1 MRSAGTSGS
10 IRRTVAAMS
19 GSSARPANG
28 RSCLGLWRRDAGQNR
43 VPEPP
48 ARITAWKWR
57 MVALLPRHGGSGRG
71 TMRAPLV
78 VEVAFDRELAHGRCV
93 GLRIPGGA
101 LEVDALAEA
110 SLVAEERAFAATLR
124 GLRRR
129 FWIGGRAAL
138 REALARAGIAVAAPV
153 LSDDRGAPLL
163 PEGVVASI
171 THKERLAAALVA
183 RAASA
188 RIGVDLEADVRGKQD
203 IASRVLTENELAEL
217 AHLEAEE
224 RAREVLLRF
233 SAKEAIY
240 KALDPFVRRYV
251 GFQEV
256 SVQPRADGSARVEAR
271 LREGEGPYEVEV
283 GWSRFDGVVL
293 TTARVSRVLVQTGRP
308 ER

>member
-1 MRSAGTSGS
+1 
-10 IRRTVAAMS
+10 
-19 GSSARPANG
+19 
-28 RSCLGLWRRDAGQNR
+28 
-43 VPEPP
+43 
-48 ARITAWKWR
+48 
-57 MVALLPRHGGSGRG
+57 LL
-71 TMRAPLV
+71 
-78 VEVAFDRELAHGRCV
+78 VEIAFDRELAHGRCL
-93 GLRIPGGA
+93 GLRIPSGA
-101 LEVDALAEA
+101 ADVDALAEA
-110 SLVAEERAFAATLR
+110 KLALEERAFAATLR

-138 REALARAGIAVAAPV
+138 REALARAGIACAAPV

-183 RAASA
+183 REASA

-203 IASRVLTENELAEL
+203 IASRVLAEDELAEL

-224 RAREVLLRF
+224 RARQVLLRF

-256 SVQPRADGSARVEAR
+256 SVVPRADGSARVEAR
-271 LREGEGPYEVEV
+271 LREGEGPFDVEV
-283 GWSRFDGVVL
+283 GWSRFDGVIL
-293 TTARVSRVLVQTGRP
+293 TTARISRVSVHTGQSR
-308 ER
+308 R